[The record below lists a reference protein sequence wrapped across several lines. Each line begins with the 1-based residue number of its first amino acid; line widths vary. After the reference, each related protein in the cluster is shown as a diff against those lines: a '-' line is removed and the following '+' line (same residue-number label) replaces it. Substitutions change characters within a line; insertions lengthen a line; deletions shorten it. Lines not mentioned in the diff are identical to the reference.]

1 MGAADDK
8 MRRPR
13 GQGREGVSFTNEPGK
28 EQRMDMDMDKEIAF
42 IKTTIIAGLLVL
54 LPILAV
60 LAIIGFFM
68 NTVISMVA
76 PIAGRLPLH
85 TFGGYVWAM
94 LITVFLLVAAAFL
107 AGLFVQLRI
116 GQFTQ
121 ERVEKFLIKW
131 LPGYPM
137 LKNLTR
143 QLVGHEGT
151 EFAPALVDLQGS
163 GAWVLGLIVEEPAEG
178 QCTVFVPSSPA
189 VTLGQVYF
197 LPGDRVKKLEAR
209 LVDVVNCLTQ
219 WGVES
224 KKFFPTSPK
233 KA

>member
-94 LITVFLLVAAAFL
+94 LITVFLLVAAAFWP
-107 AGLFVQLRI
+107 G
-116 GQFTQ
+116 
-121 ERVEKFLIKW
+121 FLCSFASGS
-131 LPGYPM
+131 LPRKGW
-137 LKNLTR
+137 KN
-143 QLVGHEGT
+143 
-151 EFAPALVDLQGS
+151 S
-163 GAWVLGLIVEEPAEG
+163 
-178 QCTVFVPSSPA
+178 
-189 VTLGQVYF
+189 
-197 LPGDRVKKLEAR
+197 
-209 LVDVVNCLTQ
+209 
-219 WGVES
+219 
-224 KKFFPTSPK
+224 
-233 KA
+233 